1 MKQLE
6 RVYGWLL
13 IAPSVLPLVIWG
25 GVVYPYLVPKTLLF
39 YTISLVLAGVTAVLV
54 AYETPF
60 YWKRL
65 ARPISWTPAVLLALA
80 YAASAH
86 GIDFYHSF
94 WSIFVRGDGL
104 LMLTCVVA
112 DFYFLYIY
120 ATREWLTRLFR
131 VVAFTASAVALY
143 GIGEWLVSGGRIG
156 SLLGNAAF
164 FAGYLGIALFVTL
177 LAAREATPV
186 WRNAAYAG
194 VVAQVLA
201 IVLTATRGT
210 ILALLVA
217 GAVCLLALS
226 IKGQQK
232 IKTAS
237 RFTFVGLVVFA
248 ALFFTFRG
256 ALSHVPFSP
265 VARLAGISTNDP
277 DVASRLFI
285 WKHMVRQVAAQPLL
299 GIGAEHIDV
308 PFNQFYDPTQI
319 QEEWFDRSHNAF
331 LDYAVQY
338 GVGGLVLYLL
348 LIAGFFAAAWRFA
361 KRGEQYAALLCVL
374 LAVTYVV
381 QNFFVFDTISSWWL
395 FLITLAAVLVMSGEV
410 VARESVALSRSTR
423 PLSWAALGIAV
434 VCIVPVTV
442 RPAMAAYDNAHA
454 YGYQISDPAK
464 SVAYLKSGYA
474 LNTYGDLEYG
484 YEVYGMFINTQ
495 MQTLSGDSLT
505 SVYTEAES
513 ILAANFARFPY
524 DARTAMYLA
533 HVLSLA
539 PKGVVED
546 KDLLSQAL
554 SRVIQESPKRSQAWF
569 ILVNLAIGQA
579 NEYPVGSVGRTSG
592 YAAAKDLLGKY
603 IELVPTLSEPHFVLA
618 QLDFATGDTES
629 AANEAA
635 LGAQYYTSNLETAR
649 RAIAYY
655 EGAQNWVEA
664 QTFLTSA
671 VALVPNDYAL
681 LYDLAKVTFL
691 TGDRASAAQIFLK
704 VKEADPALAQSDSA
718 FLKAITPYVS
728 GT

>member
-39 YTISLVLAGVTAVLV
+39 YAISLVLAGITAVLV
-54 AYETPF
+54 AYETSF

-65 ARPISWTPAVLLALA
+65 ARPVSWTPAALLVLA
-80 YAASAH
+80 YAASAY

-94 WSIFVRGDGL
+94 WSIFVRGDGV

-112 DFYFLYIY
+112 DFYFLYLY
-120 ATREWLTRLFR
+120 ATREWLMRLFR

-143 GIGEWLVSGGRIG
+143 GIGEWLISGGRIG

-177 LAAREATPV
+177 LAARSATPA
-186 WRNAAYAG
+186 WRNAAYVGAA
-194 VVAQVLA
+194 AQVLA
-201 IVLTATRGT
+201 IILTATRGT
-210 ILALLVA
+210 ILALLVS

-232 IKTAS
+232 IKTVA
-237 RFTFVGLVVFA
+237 RFTLVGLVVFA
-248 ALFFTFRG
+248 ALFFTFRS
-256 ALSHVPFSP
+256 ALVHVPFSP

-285 WKHMVRQVAAQPLL
+285 WKNMVHQVAAKPLL

-308 PFNQFYDPTQI
+308 PFNEFYDPTQI

-361 KRGEQYAALLCVL
+361 KRGEQHVALLCVL
-374 LAVTYVV
+374 LATTYAV

-395 FLITLAAVLVMSGEV
+395 FLITLAAVLVMSGEE
-410 VARESVALSRSTR
+410 VARERVALSRFTR

-434 VCIVPVTV
+434 VCIVPVSV

-454 YGYQISDPAK
+454 YGYQISDPAR
-464 SVAYLKSGYA
+464 SVAYLKKGYA
-474 LNTYGDLEYG
+474 LNTYGNLEFG
-484 YEVYGMFINTQ
+484 YEVYGMYINAQ
-495 MQTLSGDSLT
+495 MQTLTGNTLDA
-505 SVYTEAES
+505 VYAEAES
-513 ILAANFARFPY
+513 ILAANFTRYPY
-524 DARTAMYLA
+524 DARTAMYFA
-533 HVLSLA
+533 HILSLA
-539 PKGVVED
+539 PSGVQGNS
-546 KDLLSQAL
+546 DLLSQAL
-554 SRVIQESPKRSQAWF
+554 STVVKESPKRSQAWY
-569 ILVNLAIGQA
+569 IVVNLAISEA
-579 NEYPVGSVGRTSG
+579 NKYPVGSSGRTSG
-592 YAAAKDLLGKY
+592 YAAAKDLLDKY

-618 QLDFATGDTES
+618 QLDVATGDTAS
-629 AANEAA
+629 AAKEAA
-635 LGAQYYTSNLETAR
+635 LGAQYYTSDLETAR

-655 EGAQNWVEA
+655 EGVQNWAEA
-664 QTFLTSA
+664 RTFLTDA
-671 VALVPNDYAL
+671 VALAPSDHGL
-681 LYDLAKVTFL
+681 LLDLAKVTFL
-691 TGDRASAAQIFLK
+691 DGDPKAAAKIFLD
-704 VKEADPALAQSDSA
+704 VRSVDPTLAQSDSA